1 MGWLVVRLGVSL
13 LRIALLG
20 VTLLG
25 IALLRVPLLRIALL
39 GITLHRRIPWLSIPR
54 LWLWIALLGI
64 PLLWV
69 ALLRDTG
76 LVRITVVRMCH
87 FKLLVMTVI
96 IYVSC
101 RNPNT

>member
-1 MGWLVVRLGVSL
+1 MRLGVSL

-20 VTLLG
+20 IPLLG
-25 IALLRVPLLRIALL
+25 IALLRVALLRIPLLGVALL
-39 GITLHRRIPWLSIPR
+39 RVVPWLSIPR

-69 ALLRDTG
+69 ALLRNTG
-76 LVRITVVRMCH
+76 LVRITVMRMCH